1 MRLTFLGY
9 RLVITAAKWNQ
20 SLKLA
25 LRYWTIVFVVIL
37 QPLWVFILQLSF
49 DAIGWSLIFSLWISP
64 LSLVSWQAYLLSTG
78 VLLFETGQCCF
89 DSCPLIHYRL
99 WTDKARACH
108 TYTLRRQHLFREV
121 YRDRDALSLS
131 LAPNIAEQCF
141 PSSQYN
147 TKLPVYQP

>member
-20 SLKLA
+20 ILKLA

-37 QPLWVFILQLSF
+37 QPLWAFILQLSF

-64 LSLVSWQAYLLSTG
+64 LSLVSRLSTG

-99 WTDKARACH
+99 WTDKARPCH
-108 TYTLRRQHLFREV
+108 TYRLRRQHLFREV

-131 LAPNIAEQCF
+131 LAPNVAEQCF
-141 PSSQYN
+141 PSSPYN
-147 TKLPVYQP
+147 IKPSVYQP